1 MTDSS
6 APSPAS
12 STDSGSGSATTS
24 ATTSASGSASGFE
37 PANPALFFTRN
48 DASDPR
54 LGEFVQ
60 QLAGPI
66 TSQMI
71 AQITAQAEGRTT
83 GQVTGQTPGHLAGL
97 SKDLAG
103 AWSGAN
109 ILAGYPDDEGIQTNG
124 GRTGAAKA
132 PDAVRKYLYKM
143 TPPLLGAAMRQA
155 AQPADSKAENSK
167 KISILDF
174 GNLINKGDLLNKHEV
189 AFVAAKAAL
198 NAGARWVTVGG
209 GHDYGFPD
217 AAAYIEWAHDRG
229 ERPLIINFDAH
240 LDVRSTARGL
250 SSGTPFFRMLE
261 KYPNVDFA
269 EIGIQTQCNSRAHLE
284 WVTARGARV
293 ITQEEVLVSG
303 QSFTTQVLN
312 LLGDW
317 LLKRRSVFLS
327 VDIDGFNSMA
337 APGCSQSWSTGFSPQ
352 DFFSTLT
359 VLQARL
365 DIRALGIYEV
375 SPPLDRDD
383 QTSKLAAQIIHR
395 VVGQ

>member
-1 MTDSS
+1 MSDSS
-6 APSPAS
+6 APPPATS
-12 STDSGSGSATTS
+12 SGADLGLSLSLSS
-24 ATTSASGSASGFE
+24 VQGFE
-37 PANPALFFTRN
+37 PANPSLFFTRN
-48 DASDPR
+48 DSSDPR
-54 LGEFVQ
+54 LGEFVR
-60 QLAGPI
+60 QLTG
-66 TSQMI
+66 QL
-71 AQITAQAEGRTT
+71 T
-83 GQVTGQTPGHLAGL
+83 GQVTGQATGQLTGPL
-97 SKDLAG
+97 KDQAG
-103 AWSGAN
+103 ALNGAN
-109 ILAGYPDDEGIQTNG
+109 ILAGYPDDEGIQING
-124 GRTGAAKA
+124 GRPGAAKA
-132 PDAVRKYLYKM
+132 PDTVRKYLYKM
-143 TPPLLGAAMRQA
+143 TPPLLGPVARSPDLQMN
-155 AQPADSKAENSK
+155 SKAF
-167 KISILDF
+167 SIVDF
-174 GNLINKGDLLNKHEV
+174 GNLINKGDLLSKHEV
-189 AFVAAKAAL
+189 AFAAAKAAL
-198 NAGARWVTVGG
+198 NAGARWVSVGG

-217 AAAYIEWAHDRG
+217 AAAYIEWAQAQG
-229 ERPLIINFDAH
+229 ERPLILNFDAH

-261 KYPNVDFA
+261 KYPEVDFA
-269 EIGIQTQCNSRAHLE
+269 EIGIQTQCNSRTHLE

-327 VDIDGFNSMA
+327 VDIDGFHSMA